1 MTLDDLRV
9 HLATVDWLIIVI
21 YFAFVLGIGFAL
33 KRFMKSSEDFLLSG
47 RSLPSWVT
55 GLAFLSAN
63 LGALE
68 VMGMAGNGYKYGLL
82 TAHFYW
88 VGAIPAMLF
97 VGIFMMPFY
106 YGSRA
111 RSVPEYLKLRFD
123 EKTRGLN
130 AFSFALLTV
139 LMSGINMYAMAL
151 VFKVMLGWSFHF
163 SVVASA
169 AVVLGYTYLGGL
181 TSSIYNEVLQFFLIV
196 FGFAPLAI
204 VGVMKAGGW
213 EGIAQRLHGT
223 PGMMNIWSSVG
234 HASNNPMGIEVFGLV
249 MGLGFVLSFGYWCTD
264 FLVVQRALASE
275 SLDAAQRTPLIAAV
289 PKALFPFLV
298 IVPGLVAAALAIKLP
313 QADCGAASCPPNYD
327 YTLPLLLKQF
337 YPSGMLGLGLAALLA
352 SFMSGMAGN
361 VTAFNTVWTF
371 DIYQAYLNKQATDDK
386 LLAMGK
392 QATFFGVVISI
403 AAAYLCRS
411 FDSLM
416 DYMQLLF
423 GFFNA
428 PIFATFL
435 LGMFWKRATPNGAFF
450 GLLSGIVAGV
460 MHYVARTQ
468 GFVHYA
474 SDMAAAFYGA
484 IVSFVT
490 CVVVTLA
497 VSLVTRPRDDKDLV
511 GLVYSLTPKPTSDL
525 PFYKRPV
532 FAAAIVVIV
541 VVALNLRFF

>member
-1 MTLDDLRV
+1 MDELRV
-9 HLATVDWLIIVI
+9 TLAAVDWAIVVI
-21 YFAFVLGIGFAL
+21 YFAFVLGIGFVL
-33 KRFMKSSEDFLLSG
+33 RKYMKSSEDFLESG
-47 RSLPSWVT
+47 RSLPSWIT

-68 VMGMAGNGYKYGLL
+68 VMGMAGQGYKYGMM

-130 AFSFALLTV
+130 AVSFAVLTV

-151 VFKVMLGWSFHF
+151 VFEVMLGWPFHV
-163 SVVASA
+163 SVIASA

-204 VGVMKAGGW
+204 VSVDRAGGW
-213 EGIAQRLHGT
+213 AGVESRLDDKFT
-223 PGMMNIWSSVG
+223 AIWSTIGDPAANS
-234 HASNNPMGIEVFGLV
+234 MGLEIVGLV

-264 FLVVQRALASE
+264 FLVIQRALAAKDMAS
-275 SLDAAQRTPLIAAV
+275 AQRTPLIAAV

-298 IVPGLVAAALAIKLP
+298 IVPGLAALALGLELP
-313 QADCGAASCPPNYD
+313 QDGGTPRYD
-327 YTLPLLLKQF
+327 YTLPLLLREF
-337 YPSGMLGLGLAALLA
+337 YPTGMLGLGLSALLA

-361 VTAFNTVWTF
+361 VTAFNTVWTY
-371 DIYQAYLNKQATDDK
+371 DIYQAYIKKDAGDRE
-386 LLAMGK
+386 LLWMGK
-392 QATFFGVVISI
+392 MATFWGVVVSI
-403 AAAYLCRS
+403 AAAYLVRS

-435 LGMFWKRATPNGAFF
+435 LGMFWKRATGHGAFI
-450 GLLSGIVAGV
+450 GLAAGIAAGIT
-460 MHYVARTQ
+460 HHLLDTQ
-468 GFVHYA
+468 GVIGYA

-484 IVSFVT
+484 IVSWTTCFLVT
-490 CVVVTLA
+490 IA
-497 VSLVTRPRDDKDLV
+497 VSLATRPRPTEELK
-511 GLVYSLTPKPTSDL
+511 GLVYSLTERPKSEAVWYL
-525 PFYKRPV
+525 RPST
-532 FAAAIVVIV
+532 AAVVVVAV
-541 VVALNLRFF
+541 VVALNIAFF

>member
-1 MTLDDLRV
+1 MESLRV
-9 HLATVDWLIIVI
+9 SLAAVDWAIVII
-21 YFAFVLGIGFAL
+21 YFAFVIGIGFVL
-33 KRFMKSSEDFLLSG
+33 RKYMKSSEDFLESG
-47 RSLPSWVT
+47 RSLPSWIT

-68 VMGMAGNGYKYGLL
+68 VMGMAGNGYKYGML

-97 VGIFMMPFY
+97 VAIFMMPFY

-130 AFSFALLTV
+130 AISFAVLTV

-151 VFKVMLGWSFHF
+151 VFEVMLGWPFHV
-163 SVVASA
+163 SVIASA
-169 AVVLGYTYLGGL
+169 AVVLAYTYLGGL

-204 VGVMKAGGW
+204 VSVSKAGGW
-213 EGIAQRLHGT
+213 DGIQERLADV
-223 PGMMNIWSSVG
+223 PGMTSIWSNVG
-234 HASNNPMGIEVFGLV
+234 SASENPMGIEIAGLV

-264 FLVVQRALASE
+264 FLVIQRALAAKD
-275 SLDAAQRTPLIAAV
+275 LPAAQRTPLIAAV

-298 IVPGLVAAALAIKLP
+298 IVPGLAAVALGMSLP
-313 QADCGAASCPPNYD
+313 TNDAGAPVYD
-327 YTLPLLLKQF
+327 YTLPLLLKEF
-337 YPSGMLGLGLAALLA
+337 YPAGMLGLGLAALLA

-361 VTAFNTVWTF
+361 VTAFNTVWTY
-371 DIYQAYLNKQATDDK
+371 DIYQAYINKKASDK
-386 LLAMGK
+386 QLLWMGK
-392 QATFFGVVISI
+392 MATFWGVVVSI
-403 AAAYLCRS
+403 AAAYLVKN

-435 LGMFWKRATPNGAFF
+435 LGMFWKRATGHGAFI
-450 GLLSGIVAGV
+450 GLALGITAGV
-460 MHYVARTQ
+460 SHHVLKVQGVIHYS
-468 GFVHYA
+468 

-484 IVSFVT
+484 IVSWSTCFVIT
-490 CVVVTLA
+490 II
-497 VSLVTRPRDDKDLV
+497 VSLMTAPRPEKEMV
-511 GLVYSLTPKPTSDL
+511 GLVYSLTERPKQTVVW
-525 PFYKRPV
+525 YMRPST
-532 FAAAIVVIV
+532 AAAVVVAV
-541 VVALNLRFF
+541 VVALNIYFF

>member
-1 MTLDDLRV
+1 MNELRV
-9 HLATVDWLIIVI
+9 HLGAVDWTVIVI
-21 YFAFVLGIGFAL
+21 YFVFVLGIGFAL

-88 VGAIPAMLF
+88 VGAIPAMIF

-204 VGVMKAGGW
+204 VGVTKAGGW
-213 EGIAQRLHGT
+213 AGIEARLAAT
-223 PGMMNIWSSVG
+223 PGMTNIWSTVG
-234 HASNNPMGIEVFGLV
+234 HAADNPMGIEVFGLI

-313 QADCGAASCPPNYD
+313 AAECGAAVCPPNYD

-337 YPSGMLGLGLAALLA
+337 YPTGMLGLGLAALLA

-371 DIYQAYLNKQATDDK
+371 DIYQAYLKKDATDAQ

-392 QATFFGVVISI
+392 HATFFGVVVSI
-403 AAAYLCRS
+403 AAAYLCQR

-435 LGMFWKRATPNGAFF
+435 FGMFWKRATPNGAFF
-450 GLLSGIVAGV
+450 GLLSGILAGV
-460 MHYVARTQ
+460 GHHLARGQGIIHYT
-468 GFVHYA
+468 

-484 IVSFVT
+484 IVSFTTCSLVT
-490 CVVVTLA
+490 A
-497 VSLVTRPRDDKDLV
+497 FVSLATRPRDEKELV

-525 PFYKRPV
+525 PLYKRPA
-532 FAAAIVVIV
+532 FAAAIVVVLVIV
-541 VVALNLRFF
+541 LNLRFW